1 MTGEASPTGELT
13 AAEMA
18 SLLAEVGST
27 RSVAAFERLF
37 RHFGPRVKSYLV
49 ALTKDAASAEE
60 LMQETMIT
68 VWNKA
73 ALFDPGR
80 GSVTTWVFTIARNLR
95 IDALRK
101 ARRPSFDPEDPAFVP
116 EVEPPAEDTLILAE
130 KARALG
136 QAMQTLPEEQAELL
150 RLSFF
155 EEASHSTI
163 AERTGLPIGTVKS
176 RIRLAFGR
184 LRAQLGDRA

>member
-116 EVEPPAEDTLILAE
+116 EDEPPAEDTLIQAE

>member
-13 AAEMA
+13 TAEMA
-18 SLLAEVGST
+18 SLLAEVGAT

-49 ALTKDAASAEE
+49 ALTKDAAAAEE

-73 ALFDPGR
+73 ALFDPAR

-116 EVEPPAEDTLILAE
+116 EDEPPAEDTLIKAQ

>member
-49 ALTKDAASAEE
+49 ALTKDAAAAEE